1 MEVVWHLEEQ
11 GFEELTAWFVRFLGM
26 PAEIYVFR
34 VEVSPARAKSKSLEA
49 RSRAAEGRDSTDLGA
64 EGLIGVEGVGLMNE
78 GTSVG
83 SGLDVAGRPIIDSV
97 RSLICYGM
105 LDGARVAI
113 GALAWQDKQR

>member
-1 MEVVWHLEEQ
+1 MVWHLEER

-26 PAEIYVFR
+26 PAEIYVFS

-64 EGLIGVEGVGLMNE
+64 EGLTGAEGVGLTDE
-78 GTSVG
+78 GASVG
-83 SGLDVAGRPIIDSV
+83 SGLDVVGRPIVDSV
-97 RSLICYGM
+97 RSLICYEM

-113 GALAWQDKQR
+113 RALAWQDKRR